1 MSLDLTSIYAD
12 QRRFN
17 LPSLYTNEAFGI
29 EFPIA
34 NAPGESLTYT
44 GKSILLTIDLIPT
57 GPTPTRVI
65 IPNGD
70 SGISISVDGLTLTIL
85 KPASWTLDNL
95 TPGNWVYT
103 LWVGSDAD
111 REVYAWGS
119 FAVVTAPGG
128 NL

>member
-17 LPSLYTNEAFGI
+17 LLPLYTNEAFGI
-29 EFPIA
+29 ECPIT

-44 GKSILLTIDLIPT
+44 GKSVLLIIDLIPP
-57 GPTPTRVI
+57 GPTPTRVT

-85 KPASWTLDNL
+85 KPASWTLSNL

-119 FAVVTAPGG
+119 FPVVTAPGG